1 MKHKSY
7 NYFFLNFANKT
18 KFDII
23 LALKEKP
30 LSVSEIV
37 EKVGK
42 EQSAVSHSLKNLT
55 RCNIIKVK
63 QKGKQRLYSLN
74 KKTVLP
80 ILELA
85 DKHVKCF
92 CPICCKKEMKK

>member
-1 MKHKSY
+1 MKSKSY

-23 LALKEKP
+23 LALKEKS
-30 LSVSEIV
+30 LNVSEIV
-37 EKVGK
+37 EKLEI

-55 RCNIIKVK
+55 RCNIVKVEK
-63 QKGKQRLYSLN
+63 KGKERIYSLN
-74 KKTVLP
+74 KDTVLP

-85 DKHVKCF
+85 DKHVRCF
-92 CPICCKKEMKK
+92 CPICNKVMKK